1 MTMCR
6 IKVSAKIFVL
16 LLAVLASGLSG
27 CKGSAIPGVTTPDL
41 ALSTPPPLPRPGEPY
56 PPGAGRAPPGVPVVP
71 HVTYTLDAGDRVRI

>member
-41 ALSTPPPLPRPGEPY
+41 ALSTPPPPAKAR
-56 PPGAGRAPPGVPVVP
+56 
-71 HVTYTLDAGDRVRI
+71 